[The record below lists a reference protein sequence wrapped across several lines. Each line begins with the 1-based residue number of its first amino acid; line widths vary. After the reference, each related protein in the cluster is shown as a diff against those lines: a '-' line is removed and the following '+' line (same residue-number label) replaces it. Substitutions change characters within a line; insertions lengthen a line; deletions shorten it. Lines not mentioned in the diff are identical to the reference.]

1 MQAELENLVNMVEV
15 WELLDEEYGK
25 AGEVCYE
32 SLEELR
38 EFKLSSSSKA
48 KGVVSEE

>member
-1 MQAELENLVNMVEV
+1 MNMVEV

-32 SLEELR
+32 PLEELR
-38 EFKLSSSSKA
+38 EFNFSSSSKTE
-48 KGVVSEE
+48 GVVLEE